1 MNPNT
6 PNVRALED
14 KTFLW
19 LIVAASILFILIVI
33 PLYGAV
39 LWAVV
44 IAIIFQPLHRRIRR
58 TLTGKPNLSAL
69 LTLLAILVIVII
81 PLIVLITSLVAEAT
95 AVYDRLQSGDIN
107 FGLYI
112 QRIFGSMPAW
122 ASELLDRAGL
132 SNLSAVRD
140 KLSAGISEGA
150 KLVATQALSVGQNAF
165 NFVLNLFVMLYLL
178 FFLLRDGERIY
189 HKIRDAVPLRTE
201 HQQSLFNKFTVVIRA
216 TVKGNMVVAILQGG
230 LGGLIFWL
238 LGIQGAILWASLMT
252 VLSLLPAIGAAVI
265 WFPVA
270 IYLLATND
278 VTKGLILLAYGILVI
293 SLVDNLVRPILVG
306 KDTKMPDYIVLISTL
321 GGIAVFGINGFVL
334 GPVIAAIFISVWDIF
349 STSNRTLEAS

>member
-1 MNPNT
+1 MNPKT
-6 PNVRALED
+6 PSVRALED

-19 LIVAASILFILIVI
+19 LIVAASILFALIVI

-44 IAIIFQPLHRRIRR
+44 IAILFQPLHRRVVRS
-58 TLTGKPNLSAL
+58 LPGKPNISAL

-95 AVYDRLQSGDIN
+95 AVYDRIQSGDLN
-107 FGLYI
+107 FGQYI
-112 QRIFGSMPAW
+112 QSIFNSMPTW

-132 SNLSAVRD
+132 SNLRAVRD

-189 HKIRDAVPLRTE
+189 NNIRDAVPLRPE

-216 TVKGNMVVAILQGG
+216 TVKGNMVVAVLQGG

-238 LGIQGAILWASLMT
+238 LGIEGAILWASLMT

-270 IYLLATND
+270 IYLLATGD
-278 VTKGLILLAYGILVI
+278 ATKGLILLAYGVLVI
-293 SLVDNLVRPILVG
+293 SLVDNLVRPMLVG
-306 KDTKMPDYIVLISTL
+306 KDTKMPDYLVLIATL
-321 GGIAVFGINGFVL
+321 GGIAVFGINGFVI

-349 STSNRTLEAS
+349 SASNRMVEAG